1 MGNKV
6 FVFVVYLYRYTNE
19 RLLMTNLEMRTRFK
33 QLLKIAE
40 SDFMTEMEFDELMT
54 LFKKGYG
61 KRL

>member
-1 MGNKV
+1 
-6 FVFVVYLYRYTNE
+6 
-19 RLLMTNLEMRTRFK
+19 MTNLEMRTRFK